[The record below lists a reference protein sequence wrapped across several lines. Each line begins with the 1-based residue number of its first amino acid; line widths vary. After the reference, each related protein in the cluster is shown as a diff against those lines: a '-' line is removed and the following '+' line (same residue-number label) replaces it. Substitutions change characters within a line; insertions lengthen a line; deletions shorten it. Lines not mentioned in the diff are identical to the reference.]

1 LLYKLTYATKKEKEE
16 NLELKTMVDMLCQH
30 QFVTSTITAMSGNPN
45 LPQNVTEAETCAEL
59 HA

>member
-1 LLYKLTYATKKEKEE
+1 LLYKLTYATKNEE
-16 NLELKTMVDMLCQH
+16 EADLELKTMIDMLCQH

-45 LPQNVTEAETCAEL
+45 LPQNVTEAETCTDL